1 MVIVA
6 AVDRSERAPSV
17 VSTADELARA
27 FDDDLHVVHVMSR
40 SEFIDLEESAVDR
53 TGTVIPMEDV
63 KALAVEFVDDVID
76 SPDVEYTPVGL
87 VGDAPRQIVE
97 YAQREDARYV
107 VVGPRRR
114 SPTGK
119 VIFGS
124 AAQAVLLD
132 APCPVV
138 TVIDREG

>member
-6 AVDRSERAPSV
+6 AVDRSQRATSV

-27 FDDDLHVVHVMSR
+27 FDDELHIVHVMSR
-40 SEFIDLEESAVDR
+40 SEFIELEESAVDR

-63 KALAVEFVDDVID
+63 KELAVEFVEDLTEDRDI
-76 SPDVEYTPVGL
+76 EYTPVGL
-87 VGDAPRQIVE
+87 VGDAPRQIID
-97 YAQREDARYV
+97 YAQREEARFV
-107 VVGPRRR
+107 IVGPRRR

-138 TVIDREG
+138 TVIDRED